1 MKSDPVIVDILYECI
16 DFAMPVWDRYFATF
30 GETIMKPKIS
40 ACLAAGLA
48 IIATMTIQP
57 DEAKACNAEGYIGS
71 ICWTANNF
79 CPYGYLRANG
89 ATYSVHEYQALAVL
103 YQNTYGGSWQ
113 QGTFAVP
120 NLMGRE
126 PVGTG
131 TGPGLTT
138 KEAGYPVNGTEAS
151 LIPPL
156 AHNHGVALSADSGIS
171 VAVQTQGGT
180 ERTPGGNVPAAPLAP
195 TAQMYASSTNV
206 AMADGSVSANIA
218 GQAVVSGTTPSSHQP
233 QPIPVLGPQLVMTAC
248 VN

>member
-1 MKSDPVIVDILYECI
+1 
-16 DFAMPVWDRYFATF
+16 
-30 GETIMKPKIS
+30 
-40 ACLAAGLA
+40 
-48 IIATMTIQP
+48 
-57 DEAKACNAEGYIGS
+57 
-71 ICWTANNF
+71 
-79 CPYGYLRANG
+79 
-89 ATYSVHEYQALAVL
+89 
-103 YQNTYGGSWQ
+103 
-113 QGTFAVP
+113 
-120 NLMGRE
+120 MGRE

-248 VN
+248 VNYYGNFPVNPN

>member
-1 MKSDPVIVDILYECI
+1 MKTKM
-16 DFAMPVWDRYFATF
+16 A
-30 GETIMKPKIS
+30 

-48 IIATMTIQP
+48 IITTITIQP

-79 CPYGYLRANG
+79 CPYGYLPANG
-89 ATYSVHEYQALAVL
+89 ATYSAQQYLMLFAV
-103 YQNTYGGSWQ
+103 YQNTYGGSLDR
-113 QGTFAVP
+113 GTFAVP
-120 NLMGRE
+120 DLMGRE

-138 KEAGYPVNGTEAS
+138 KEAGHPVNGAEAS
-151 LIPPL
+151 LVLPP

-180 ERTPGGNVPAAPLAP
+180 ERTPDGNVPAAPLAP
-195 TAQMYASSTNV
+195 TAQMYAGSTNA

-218 GQAVVSGTTPSSHQP
+218 GQAVVSGTTPSSDQP
-233 QPIPVLGPQLVMTAC
+233 QQPIPVLGPQLVMTAC
-248 VN
+248 VNYDGSFPVNPN